1 MAKNRRGI
9 IINISSD
16 LGICAPDQGV
26 FYEKNEN
33 YSKIKNYKPIGYSI
47 SKHAL
52 SGLTKYL
59 STYWANKNVRCN
71 TLALGAVLNN
81 QPKFLI
87 SNVKK
92 RIPLNRWAKRSEYK
106 EAIKF
111 LANEDNSYMTG
122 QTLVI
127 DGGRTIW

>member
-1 MAKNRRGI
+1 MELRWLKKRGI

-16 LGICAPDQGV
+16 LGICAPDQRV
-26 FYEKNEN
+26 YEKNEN

-87 SNVKK
+87 DNVKK
-92 RIPLNRWAKRSEYK
+92 RIPLNRWAKRE
-106 EAIKF
+106 
-111 LANEDNSYMTG
+111 
-122 QTLVI
+122 
-127 DGGRTIW
+127 

>member
-1 MAKNRRGI
+1 MKSQLHKERSFCSTQDR
-9 IINISSD
+9 NIEF
-16 LGICAPDQGV
+16 
-26 FYEKNEN
+26 FYH
-33 YSKIKNYKPIGYSI
+33 S
-47 SKHAL
+47 
-52 SGLTKYL
+52 
-59 STYWANKNVRCN
+59 
-71 TLALGAVLNN
+71 ALGAVLNN

-87 SNVKK
+87 SNVNK